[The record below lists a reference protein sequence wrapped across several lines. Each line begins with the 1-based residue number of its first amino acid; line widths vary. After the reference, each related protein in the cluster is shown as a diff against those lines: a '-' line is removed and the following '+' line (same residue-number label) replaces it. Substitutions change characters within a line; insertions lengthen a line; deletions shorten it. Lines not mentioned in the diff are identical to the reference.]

1 MGIDGARGM
10 NSQILVVE
18 FRGVKG
24 QYDTWAKKLARERPG
39 QVQPEYELY
48 LTREWCCM
56 PDVSSCR
63 ERLWRSMK
71 GTLMALPKGVSHLD
85 SYDRRTLLFGARALP
100 DRDEY
105 GRLVSQLWLCFECR
119 VRTCNATGTKEG
131 ERPR

>member
-85 SYDRRTLLFGARALP
+85 SYDRRWSPNFGCALSVECGLATP
-100 DRDEY
+100 LAPRKGNGQDEDTVV
-105 GRLVSQLWLCFECR
+105 GRTIEVLR
-119 VRTCNATGTKEG
+119 KMN
-131 ERPR
+131 